1 MSIEYDKQKINLTVP
16 IVVNFNKILDVFG
29 WMMVVQALQH

>member
-1 MSIEYDKQKINLTVP
+1 MSIEYDKQKINLAVP
-16 IVVNFNKILDVFG
+16 IVVNFNKILDVFN